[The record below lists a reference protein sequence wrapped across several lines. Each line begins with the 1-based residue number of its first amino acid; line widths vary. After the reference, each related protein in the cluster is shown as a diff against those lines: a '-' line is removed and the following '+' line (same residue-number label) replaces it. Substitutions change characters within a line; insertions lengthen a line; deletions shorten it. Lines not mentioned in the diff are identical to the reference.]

1 MSIIRFDPFRDPFR
15 DLDRLTSQLVSGTR
29 TPAPMPMDAWRSAD
43 GYHVALDL
51 PGVDPGSTELTVERN
66 SLTVQATRQAMF
78 GEGDQVL
85 TAERPQGSFTRHL
98 ILGDDVDAE
107 NVRADYSKR
116 RAEPD
121 DPGETDRSAATD
133 RDRTRQARR
142 RPGPA
147 PGERRDQRGIERPSA
162 GHPAARRDRLTQLTP
177 HSAGDPGTSLARR
190 PDAPVPGAS
199 ARSPAA
205 SDDEQ
210 GDRVGLLAGSGGF
223 GLAGHPGDAAGS
235 QARCRRSFRAARLGG
250 DTVG

>member
-107 NVRADYSKR
+107 NVRADYSNGVLNLTIPVKQTAQPR
-116 RAEPD
+116 RIEIEHD
-121 DPGETDRSAATD
+121 THKQG
-133 RDRTRQARR
+133 
-142 RPGPA
+142 G
-147 PGERRDQRGIERPSA
+147 GRDQPQVIDVTNAAPNDPPQA
-162 GHPAARRDRLTQLTP
+162 TPQPAET
-177 HSAGDPGTSLARR
+177 
-190 PDAPVPGAS
+190 V
-199 ARSPAA
+199 SPN
-205 SDDEQ
+205 
-210 GDRVGLLAGSGGF
+210 
-223 GLAGHPGDAAGS
+223 
-235 QARCRRSFRAARLGG
+235 
-250 DTVG
+250 

>member
-107 NVRADYSKR
+107 NVRADYSNGVLNLTIPVKQTAQPR
-116 RAEPD
+116 RIEI
-121 DPGETDRSAATD
+121 GS
-133 RDRTRQARR
+133 RQARR

-147 PGERRDQRGIERPSA
+147 PGDRRDQRGIERPSA

-177 HSAGDPGTSLARR
+177 HSAGDPGTSSARR
-190 PDAPVPGAS
+190 PDVRYPERQLVP
-199 ARSPAA
+199 RP
-205 SDDEQ
+205 
-210 GDRVGLLAGSGGF
+210 
-223 GLAGHPGDAAGS
+223 
-235 QARCRRSFRAARLGG
+235 RRTTSKV
-250 DTVG
+250 T

>member
-107 NVRADYSKR
+107 NVRTDDSNGVLNLTIPVKQT
-116 RAEPD
+116 AEPRRIEIGHD
-121 DPGETDRSAATD
+121 KDKQGGG
-133 RDRTRQARR
+133 RDQ
-142 RPGPA
+142 PQVI
-147 PGERRDQRGIERPSA
+147 ERDQRGTELPSA
-162 GHPAARRDRLTQLTP
+162 GHPAARRDHVTQQTP
-177 HSAGDPGTSLARR
+177 HSAGDPGTSSARR
-190 PDAPVPGAS
+190 PDVRVPGAS

-205 SDDEQ
+205 SDDVQ
-210 GDRVGLLAGSGGF
+210 GDTAGLLIGWVW
-223 GLAGHPGDAAGS
+223 PGRASRRRGAGS
-235 QARCRRSFRAARLGG
+235 QARWRRSFR
-250 DTVG
+250 VGSAWG